1 MIMDSLAQ
9 TSMVAERNK
18 YLSEM
23 SDGERQKVMIARVLA
38 QDAGL
43 MILDEP
49 SAFLDAGSRYEILNI
64 LHRLSKDRG
73 KTVIYSTH
81 DLQMALSQSD
91 KIWLMSEG
99 KLEEGAPEDL
109 MLGGSLGALFE
120 SPEVHFNP
128 VDGTFSV
135 KRENMGDIYIEGK
148 GESRYWTGKAVE
160 RAGFSIAGHMGYPY
174 VKLPDESDTR
184 WHFISENKS
193 ESFSSLYD
201 LVNHLHRIAR

>member
-1 MIMDSLAQ
+1 M
-9 TSMVAERNK
+9 
-18 YLSEM
+18 
-23 SDGERQKVMIARVLA
+23 
-38 QDAGL
+38 
-43 MILDEP
+43 P
-49 SAFLDAGSRYEILNI
+49 
-64 LHRLSKDRG
+64 KDRG

-135 KRENMGDIYIEGK
+135 RRENMGGQVKQLNVQVFPLPGIWVI
-148 GESRYWTGKAVE
+148 
-160 RAGFSIAGHMGYPY
+160 HM
-174 VKLPDESDTR
+174 
-184 WHFISENKS
+184 
-193 ESFSSLYD
+193 
-201 LVNHLHRIAR
+201 